1 MRKTEVPPYDQI
13 NELPEEI
20 TATARKLAERIQE
33 IDASLGSIDHL
44 MNDAQPPVS
53 GKLRIEWHTSK
64 GKRYPRPVIWK
75 RALAGHWRSEPIS
88 AVNLVSRVRTVR
100 YFHNCAPLMK
110 ELARM
115 ASHLICLRQQTLAR
129 FAAFNRSAG
138 GVLSSHKDTVWAYE
152 ARLDHLRGV
161 VVRDWDIEGWK

>member
-13 NELPEEI
+13 NELPEEV

-33 IDASLGSIDHL
+33 IDASIGLIDHL
-44 MNDAQPPVS
+44 MNDVQPPVS
-53 GKLRIEWHTSK
+53 GKLRIEWHMSK
-64 GKRYPRPVIWK
+64 GRRYPRPVIWK
-75 RALAGHWRSEPIS
+75 RARAGHWRSEPIS
-88 AVNLVSRVRTVR
+88 AVNLVSRVRKVR
-100 YFHNCAPLMK
+100 YFHSCAPQMK

-115 ASHLICLRQQTLAR
+115 ASDLICLRQQTLAR

-152 ARLDHLRGV
+152 DRLDYLRGV
-161 VVRDWDIEGWK
+161 VVRDWDIEEWK